1 MACWSLDSGGEE
13 VQVMSNKT
21 SPVHTHRDP
30 AERHLRLAWVFVALT
45 VPAFV
50 GAMFLGEGLLSA
62 LGYSSDDT
70 SIPFDVVVRAGGPAL
85 LLMVTPP
92 ALAVW
97 YGLRARREGS
107 PQGFVPAVVGATIAI
122 GAVGLNVASYV
133 LALLFG

>member
-1 MACWSLDSGGEE
+1 M
-13 VQVMSNKT
+13 T
-21 SPVHTHRDP
+21 STQPTGTHRGP

-45 VPAFV
+45 VPAFF
-50 GAMFLGEGLLSA
+50 GAMVLGEGLLSA

-70 SIPFDVVVRAGGPAL
+70 SVPFDVVVRAAGPAL

-107 PQGFVPAVVGATIAI
+107 PKGFIPAVAGATIVV
-122 GAVGLNVASYV
+122 GVVGLNVASYA
-133 LALLFG
+133 LRLLFG

>member
-1 MACWSLDSGGEE
+1 M
-13 VQVMSNKT
+13 T
-21 SPVHTHRDP
+21 STQPTGTHRGP

-50 GAMFLGEGLLSA
+50 GAMVLGEGLLSA

-70 SIPFDVVVRAGGPAL
+70 SVPFDVVVRAAGPAL

-97 YGLRARREGS
+97 YGLRARHEGS
-107 PQGFVPAVVGATIAI
+107 PKGFIPAVAGATIVV
-122 GAVGLNVASYV
+122 GVVGLNVASYF
-133 LALLFG
+133 LRLLFG